1 MVYRMAIY
9 IYFQTY
15 ASNSL
20 LDHGQT
26 FEIKSSETSE
36 VTNVLETLPLLKLP
50 CLAVIGW

>member
-9 IYFQTY
+9 TYFQTY